1 MGYAFWALIGT
12 LARMVRGT
20 ERSPRGRAG
29 SKLSWRR
36 NCALST
42 RRLAGL
48 WPGPVGLIVF
58 GLLGLCLA
66 CATPSQP
73 EPSSTGVEVIDLSPD
88 TPKTWSARHLTAPVL
103 ALFRG
108 PNYVYAPRRV
118 EIETTPAGGYLD
130 LFYVRSGFQKRFEQ
144 GEAPAIVELPS
155 RVEAGPRDVLTIRA
169 FAEGYQPKN
178 VTFKLS
184 EDFDRVAI
192 DLEPLPNAL
201 EAVSHR
207 YFAGRSSVRFVT
219 PEALTFRVQQGD
231 EGYAIILNETAY
243 TQDAKASVDL
253 IESSLIV
260 EGYGQQLGQD
270 LMVQFVLQPSA
281 QDDQVEVRSRQRYDG
296 LRDLHELVIDFVP
309 SADSRASVQ
318 RALRA
323 LDALGPSDISGCAM
337 IFDTAL
343 RAELEA
349 GELARALRP
358 QGEVT
363 DRYQRA
369 VMRKLSEISVDGVI
383 DFTDG
388 SRLRTAD
395 AIELEMAIAN
405 ASMAEGYLVLLRGFV
420 MRLESDAPSQQAALK
435 SLVAPDVSPQDFDAI
450 WRRAH
455 EAERVCLA
463 SR

>member
-1 MGYAFWALIGT
+1 M
-12 LARMVRGT
+12 
-20 ERSPRGRAG
+20 
-29 SKLSWRR
+29 
-36 NCALST
+36 
-42 RRLAGL
+42 GL
-48 WPGPVGLIVF
+48 WPAPAALPVI

-73 EPSSTGVEVIDLSPD
+73 EPSPTGIEVIDLSPD
-88 TPKTWSARHLTAPVL
+88 SPKTWSARHLTAPVL

-118 EIETTPAGGYLD
+118 DIETTPAGGYLD

-144 GEAPAIVELPS
+144 GEAPAIVQLPS

-169 FAEGYQPKN
+169 FAEGYQPKS

-219 PEALTFRVQQGD
+219 SEALTFRVQQGD

-243 TQDAKASVDL
+243 TPTAQASVDL
-253 IESSLIV
+253 IESSLIA

-270 LMVQFVLQPSA
+270 LMVQFVLRQSA
-281 QDDQVEVRSRQRYDG
+281 QDKPVEVRSRQRYDG
-296 LRDLHELVIDFVP
+296 LRDRHELVIDFVS
-309 SADSRASVQ
+309 SADSQASVE

-323 LDALGPSDISGCAM
+323 LDVLGPSDISGCAM
-337 IFDTAL
+337 TFDTAL

-349 GELARALRP
+349 GAFARALRP

-363 DRYQRA
+363 DRYHRA
-369 VMRKLSEISVDGVI
+369 AMRKLSEISVDGVI

-388 SRLRTAD
+388 SQLRTAD

-420 MRLESDAPSQQAALK
+420 IGLEPDAPSRQAAFK
-435 SLVAPDVSPQDFDAI
+435 SLVAPEVSPHDFDAI

-455 EAERVCLA
+455 EAERLCLA

>member
-1 MGYAFWALIGT
+1 MWALTGK
-12 LARMVRGT
+12 LARMAHGT
-20 ERSPRGRAG
+20 KRSPHPGAR
-29 SKLSWRR
+29 SELSWLTKY
-36 NCALST
+36 AVWT
-42 RRLAGL
+42 RRLSSF
-48 WPGPVGLIVF
+48 WPGPLGFTLIGLVV
-58 GLLGLCLA
+58 LSLA
-66 CATPSQP
+66 CATSSQP
-73 EPSSTGVEVIDLSPD
+73 DPSSNGVEVIDLSPD

-103 ALFRG
+103 AVFRG

-144 GEAPAIVELPS
+144 GEAPAIVQLPS

-169 FAEGYQPKN
+169 FAEGYQPKS

-192 DLEPLPNAL
+192 DLEPLPNSL

-219 PEALTFRVQQGD
+219 SEALTFRVQEAD
-231 EGYAIILNETAY
+231 DGYAIILNETAY
-243 TQDAKASVDL
+243 TQAAQASMGL
-253 IESSLIV
+253 IESSLIA
-260 EGYGQQLGQD
+260 ESYGQQLGQD
-270 LMVQFVLQPSA
+270 LMVQFVLEQSA
-281 QDDQVEVRSRQRYDG
+281 QDGPVELRSRQRYDG

-309 SADSRASVQ
+309 SSDSGASAE

-323 LDALGPSDISGCAM
+323 LDAIGPGDISGCAM

-343 RAELEA
+343 RSELEA

-363 DRYQRA
+363 DRYHRA
-369 VMRKLSEISVDGVI
+369 AMRKLSEISVDGVI

-405 ASMAEGYLVLLRGFV
+405 ASMAEGYLVLLRSFV
-420 MRLESDAPSQQAALK
+420 IGLESHASSQQAAFK
-435 SLVAPDVSPQDFDAI
+435 SLVAPEISPQDFDAI

-463 SR
+463 AR